1 MWKKFLKKSGWT
13 DIIISLIFILFG
25 IMLISRPEAIVSV
38 ISILLGA
45 IFIVM
50 GVLKIIDYYSNGKQD
65 NYLIAISVA
74 MILIGIIIMFCAD
87 IILSAFRILI
97 AIWIIYSGILNLQTT
112 IVWKD
117 YKSRLWLLTL
127 LLSIAT
133 IGVGIYI
140 LVNTGAILQTIGVAI
155 LIYGIVNIIESFIFI
170 KKVDNYLE

>member
-13 DIIISLIFILFG
+13 DIIVSLIFIIFG

-65 NYLIAISVA
+65 NYLIAVA
-74 MILIGIIIMFCAD
+74 TVMILIGIIIMFCAD
-87 IILSAFRILI
+87 IILSVFRILI
-97 AIWIIYSGILNLQTT
+97 AIWIIYSGIMNLQTA

-117 YKSRLWLLTL
+117 YKSRLWLVTL
-127 LLSIAT
+127 LLAIVT
-133 IGVGIYI
+133 IIVGVYI

-155 LIYGIVNIIESFIFI
+155 LVYGLVDIIESFIFI
-170 KKVDNYLE
+170 KKVDNYLD